1 MKLYDVFIILI
12 CLTACSDPTP
22 LVYEIGTERETVE
35 FSFEKDEARIV
46 VSANCKWKIM
56 DIPGWLTASPVY
68 GSKGKTEVKLVCQ
81 PNPVEEIRKANLKI
95 VSDEKETELVVV
107 QKPKGVLRF
116 YNDDTIL
123 YTFPVEII
131 LPVKANIAYHWVL
144 PEDYDWLDVRGVD
157 GAIFLNIQ
165 GLEKLD
171 SRSASVIVKADD
183 YELGDT
189 FRIWQMTKEC
199 HIRKILTEF
208 YNSLNGP
215 EWNRQKNWLS
225 DKLVGEWEGIE
236 FADDK
241 LSIVLPM
248 NNLKGRLPDDIYSL
262 PDLAELRLSSNQIE
276 GTISPDIRKWSRLK
290 YLDLIDNRF
299 SGHIPDELWTLPELQ
314 VLFLGKCSFE
324 PAAIHFSGLR
334 RIRLLHLEEMQ
345 LTKGLSPEMGLWTE
359 LERLTIAHC
368 SVSDFLPGE
377 IFTDRLRYLNLSYN
391 KIKGNIPPEIK
402 NAKNLEQLYLDNNE
416 LTGKM
421 PEEMGGLLLLKEL
434 MLSSNYLT
442 GKIPRSVLNLPNWH
456 LFHLPLI
463 LPQKN
468 GYLMLE

>member
-1 MKLYDVFIILI
+1 
-12 CLTACSDPTP
+12 
-22 LVYEIGTERETVE
+22 
-35 FSFEKDEARIV
+35 
-46 VSANCKWKIM
+46 
-56 DIPGWLTASPVY
+56 
-68 GSKGKTEVKLVCQ
+68 
-81 PNPVEEIRKANLKI
+81 
-95 VSDEKETELVVV
+95 
-107 QKPKGVLRF
+107 
-116 YNDDTIL
+116 
-123 YTFPVEII
+123 
-131 LPVKANIAYHWVL
+131 
-144 PEDYDWLDVRGVD
+144 
-157 GAIFLNIQ
+157 
-165 GLEKLD
+165 
-171 SRSASVIVKADD
+171 
-183 YELGDT
+183 
-189 FRIWQMTKEC
+189 
-199 HIRKILTEF
+199 
-208 YNSLNGP
+208 
-215 EWNRQKNWLS
+215 
-225 DKLVGEWEGIE
+225 
-236 FADDK
+236 
-241 LSIVLPM
+241 M

-299 SGHIPDELWTLPELQ
+299 SGNIPDELWTLPELQ

-377 IFTDRLRYLNLSYN
+377 IFTDRLRYLKLSYN

-434 MLSSNYLT
+434 TLSSNYLT
-442 GKIPRSVLNLPNWH
+442 GKIPQSVLNLPNWH

-463 LPQKN
+463 LP
-468 GYLMLE
+468 